1 MSNPQNP
8 QNTNLQTDNSI
19 ELNSK
24 LGSETSNVAQS
35 LDNAVEITPTN
46 SSISSLDTNGK
57 NNKTP
62 LVVAGIIGG
71 LILVAVVASIGLSNS
86 PKESKSAQNSMSKS
100 VKNEE
105 KNSQSSS
112 DKSEQNSQNKSSEN
126 KSDSQ
131 NSTENKTSQIN
142 QSSDNLVSD
151 SKNSTL
157 SANSTANSTTNNIN
171 TANNSQNSIQP
182 NSQTNSQKPNQNS
195 TQEVNSEKK
204 VENKVENKNEQN
216 QSNPKPANES
226 QLKISE
232 ESKAVDKF
240 FEVKATN
247 EKLNLNPQTM
257 TKEDAK
263 ILKGDESKVAIPAAA
278 GKKYRVT
285 LSYANSGDKD
295 FEQATLTVNVDKA
308 LKILPGTVKDTFEG
322 KSVTVSDSLFK
333 ENQMKYGPGTQDKD
347 TAGVKVGQRGE
358 MTINVE
364 VPAGTAP
371 GDYRIATTLENPN
384 GGKGGIPGIFFLTVQ

>member
-8 QNTNLQTDNSI
+8 KNTNLQTDNSV
-19 ELNSK
+19 ELDSK

-157 SANSTANSTTNNIN
+157 SANSIANNIN

-182 NSQTNSQKPNQNS
+182 NSQTSSQKPNQNS
-195 TQEVNSEKK
+195 TRVVNSEKK

-216 QSNPKPANES
+216 QSNPKPATES

-333 ENQMKYGPGTQDKD
+333 ENQMKYGPGTQDKN